1 MLPLSIFAKMKPA
14 PSKQSIDDTVNAYYV
29 TVRRRMENGE
39 CRMENAECRMQ
50 NAECRI
56 AECRIAE
63 CRMQNAGRLT
73 VC

>member
-39 CRMENAECRMQ
+39 CRMQNGECRMQ
-50 NAECRI
+50 NAELQNAELQN
-56 AECRIAE
+56 AECKMRV
-63 CRMQNAGRLT
+63 G
-73 VC
+73 